1 MVLELI
7 SSLKGAEKHPVSLFF
22 IAFIITTAAMF
33 IAYRTFPS
41 SSSVLTVAFVA
52 FAFIPIMHAL
62 FLKAEIKEVNQK
74 DVPFAFIAT
83 HFDVIHIY
91 SWIFIGMIA
100 AFSFWA
106 VVLPETSEGCTGY
119 ECLIP
124 TQSAIFEEQNKVYR
138 GITGKVVGEKECFS
152 DASKSFGRCFEL
164 IVMNNFWVMGF
175 AILFSFIWGAGA
187 IFLLGWQASVIGL
200 FIGLEVHAS
209 SIGGGL
215 VRAISF
221 LPHGIPEILAYFIA
235 AIAGGIISA
244 TISKQK
250 FQPHEIRIVMIDT
263 VLLFGVA
270 TITLLIGAFIETASI
285 FGFEDMALLGIIG
298 FFALFTILYIPGV
311 RYRLNKIREQN

>member
-7 SSLKGAEKHPVSLFF
+7 SNLRGAEKHPVSLFF
-22 IAFIITTAAMF
+22 IAFIVTTAAMV

-41 SSSVLTVAFVA
+41 SSSVLTIAFVA
-52 FAFIPIMHAL
+52 FAFTPIMHAL
-62 FLKAEIKEVNQK
+62 FLKAEIKEVKQK

-91 SWIFIGMIA
+91 SWIFIGMIV

-106 VVLPETSEGCTGY
+106 VVLPEDNEGCTGY
-119 ECLIP
+119 ACLIP
-124 TQSAIFEEQNKVYR
+124 TQSAIFEEQNKVHR
-138 GITGKVVGEKECFS
+138 GITGNVIGEDECF
-152 DASKSFGRCFEL
+152 DENTKSFEKCFGL
-164 IVMNNFWVMGF
+164 IFWNNFWVMGF

-209 SIGGGL
+209 SVSGGL
-215 VRAISF
+215 IRAISF

-263 VLLFGVA
+263 LLLLGLA
-270 TITLLIGAFIETASI
+270 SITLSIGAFIETASI
-285 FGFEDMALLGIIG
+285 MGSEDLALLGIIG
-298 FFALFTILYIPGV
+298 FFSLFIILYIPGV
-311 RYRLNKIREQN
+311 RYRLNRIREPN